1 MFKKI
6 TLKNYR
12 THIDTTL
19 ELQEITLLM
28 GGNNAGKS
36 NLLTGIQDFSKL
48 VSHVSPK
55 SAKNNTIGKHN
66 YYPHKHC
73 LDTSNK
79 PLVFACEWE
88 NSMGNV
94 AYQIALYTLKGGK
107 IGCQEQIEIDTDNNP
122 KKRQEHGYAEVSNE
136 MLLRTQLEKANLL
149 EVEKRLLES
158 FFHALASVY
167 YYHNPVF

>member
-1 MFKKI
+1 
-6 TLKNYR
+6 
-12 THIDTTL
+12 
-19 ELQEITLLM
+19 
-28 GGNNAGKS
+28 
-36 NLLTGIQDFSKL
+36 
-48 VSHVSPK
+48 
-55 SAKNNTIGKHN
+55 
-66 YYPHKHC
+66 
-73 LDTSNK
+73 
-79 PLVFACEWE
+79 
-88 NSMGNV
+88 MGNV

>member
-66 YYPHKHC
+66 YYPHNF
-73 LDTSNK
+73 LN
-79 PLVFACEWE
+79 
-88 NSMGNV
+88 
-94 AYQIALYTLKGGK
+94 
-107 IGCQEQIEIDTDNNP
+107 
-122 KKRQEHGYAEVSNE
+122 
-136 MLLRTQLEKANLL
+136 
-149 EVEKRLLES
+149 
-158 FFHALASVY
+158 
-167 YYHNPVF
+167 